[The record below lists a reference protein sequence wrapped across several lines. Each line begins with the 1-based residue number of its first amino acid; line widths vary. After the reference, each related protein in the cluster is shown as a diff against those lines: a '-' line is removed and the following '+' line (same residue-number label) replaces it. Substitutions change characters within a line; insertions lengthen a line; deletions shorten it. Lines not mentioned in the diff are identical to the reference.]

1 MTATTSLFSA
11 PDGALRAHRLQCIA
25 ALTAGVA
32 HGLNNH
38 LAALVMLLDV
48 LEPGLATEQAPL
60 ATALRESVKGS
71 IQAIRQLES
80 LAKRGEDEPLLYQPL
95 YVVKGIVSLLREGFA
110 PEVAGIVDDLTETC
124 LVEGNPALLHQLVLA
139 FSLAALAALPAGG
152 ELVLRTVSDD
162 EGGEGGEGG
171 PAGLHLRVDVLCSP
185 ARPPAPPE
193 GEGTGAPP
201 PPAELLAALA
211 AEGGWIS
218 EHPGGDRRGV
228 SIHLPAAPTRA
239 SRTKPSPP

>member
-1 MTATTSLFSA
+1 MTATTSLLST

-38 LAALVMLLDV
+38 LASLVMLLDV
-48 LEPGLATEQAPL
+48 LEPGLATDQAPL
-60 ATALRESVKGS
+60 ATALRESVKRS

-95 YVVKGIVSLLREGFA
+95 YVVKGIVHLLREGFA
-110 PEVAGIVDDLTETC
+110 PEVAAIVDELAETC

-139 FSLAALAALPAGG
+139 FSLDALAALPEGG

-162 EGGEGGEGG
+162 ESGEGDAGG
-171 PAGLHLRVDVLCSP
+171 PAGLHLRVDVLSSP
-185 ARPPAPPE
+185 GRPSATK
-193 GEGTGAPP
+193 TGAA

-218 EHPGGDRRGV
+218 EPPGDDRRGV
-228 SIHLPAAPTRA
+228 SVHLPAVPTRA
-239 SRTKPSPP
+239 SRTKPVPP